1 MTVECHQCEACTD
14 AVLKQ
19 DENAKRSVHRNW
31 CTCMQCVDNSRKH
44 RHWSLNAAF
53 DTHRLLITKLKERRR
68 PAYAKPNTRQ
78 RRTQHLW
85 NKGPFKA
92 TVGTRAERIPIVRVY
107 SRVSR
112 PLPFYTDSIV
122 VQTIRDRIHQ
132 QLAIELHLRAGLE
145 HRLPRDTHTRIYHS
159 DDDDDNNNNNN
170 DSAPA
175 TTWIIQVQQHYH
187 VHIAR

>member
-1 MTVECHQCEACTD
+1 
-14 AVLKQ
+14 
-19 DENAKRSVHRNW
+19 
-31 CTCMQCVDNSRKH
+31 
-44 RHWSLNAAF
+44 
-53 DTHRLLITKLKERRR
+53 
-68 PAYAKPNTRQ
+68 
-78 RRTQHLW
+78 
-85 NKGPFKA
+85 
-92 TVGTRAERIPIVRVY
+92 
-107 SRVSR
+107 
-112 PLPFYTDSIV
+112 LPFYTDSIV
-122 VQTIRDRIHQ
+122 VQTIHDRIHQ